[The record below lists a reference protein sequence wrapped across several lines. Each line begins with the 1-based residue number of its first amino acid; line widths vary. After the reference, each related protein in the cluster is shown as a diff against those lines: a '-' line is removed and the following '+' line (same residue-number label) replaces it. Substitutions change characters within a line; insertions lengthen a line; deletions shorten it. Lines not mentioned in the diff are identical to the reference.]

1 MEKKIINIC
10 LATENKEKI
19 KAIEEVFENYFK

>member
-1 MEKKIINIC
+1 MDKKTINIC

-19 KAIEEVFENYFK
+19 EAIEEVFKNYSK